1 LNNIWTDTRARTS
14 LARGIALVLALVALL
29 ALLAMRPH
37 DRSSW
42 LAVVAMAGILAFLAP
57 RVAARVTRL
66 REKRPMRVPE
76 LSIADLLGREEV
88 RIDTAACAEYLH
100 DQVVLVTGAAGS
112 IGSELCRQL
121 LALRPRQLIV
131 LDTNETGLFDLDAD
145 LQSIR
150 GATDVAVCI
159 ADIADEGRVAA
170 VFHHYRPHVVFHAAA
185 YKHVPLLENHAG
197 ETVKTNVLGTALLC
211 RHAHASGVRR
221 FVFISS
227 DKAVA
232 PTSNLGY
239 SKRIGELLVRGY
251 ARESETLFCAV
262 RFGNVI
268 GSRGSVI
275 PTFERQIALGEP
287 LTVTHPEATRFF
299 MSAPEAVA
307 LVIQAAADAASGSI
321 LMLDMGRPVSIVHLA
336 ERMLGPGSR
345 HSGVAGRI
353 VFTGL
358 RPGEKLHEALTSEV
372 EETAP
377 TTHTKILEVIDR
389 QELALGGLGAIVR
402 ALAVLA
408 RRGDNAQVSDA
419 LRRAAWG
426 QPPTEENAGVD
437 GWPIGAPAWS
447 EATLEEAL
455 TAAELAM
462 TTAEMAAASAAVTR
476 IAARLAARVAARAAL
491 DRPVDDLQ
499 TCLKEPAQGRDED
512 TAPRV
517 VGSDARPDDQRMV
530 DLLCP

>member
-1 LNNIWTDTRARTS
+1 MNNIWTDTRARTS

-29 ALLAMRPH
+29 ALLAMRSH

-42 LAVVAMAGILAFLAP
+42 LAVAAVAGILTFLAP
-57 RVAARVTRL
+57 RMAARAPRL
-66 REKRPMRVPE
+66 CEEGPMRAPE

-121 LALRPRQLIV
+121 LALRPRQLIA
-131 LDTNETGLFDLDAD
+131 LDTNETGLFDLEAD

-170 VFHHYRPHVVFHAAA
+170 VFRRYRPHVVFHAAA

-211 RHAHASGVRR
+211 RHAHAAGVRR

-251 ARESETLFCAV
+251 ARESETVFCAV

-307 LVIQAAADAASGSI
+307 LVIQAAADATSGSI

-336 ERMLGPGSR
+336 ERMLGSR
-345 HSGVAGRI
+345 RCHSGVAGRI

-358 RPGEKLHEALTSEV
+358 RPGEKLHEALTSEM

-389 QELALGGLGAIVR
+389 QELALDGLGAIVR
-402 ALAVLA
+402 TLAVLA
-408 RRGDNAQVSDA
+408 RRGDNAGVSDA

-426 QPPTEENAGVD
+426 QPLAEESAGID
-437 GWPIGAPAWS
+437 GWAIGAPAWS

-462 TTAEMAAASAAVTR
+462 TTAEMAVASAAVTR

-499 TCLKEPAQGRDED
+499 TGLKEPARGHDED
-512 TAPRV
+512 TVTGMGP
-517 VGSDARPDDQRMV
+517 DARPDDQRVV
-530 DLLCP
+530 DLSCP